1 MGYRLFLARDIT
13 KTEPK
18 NWHIANRVFGGLH
31 MKIVKM
37 IINNYRQFDK
47 AELDFDDNVNYSRGK
62 QQWKDTFELINWM
75 LSWQPFDYLQV

>member
-1 MGYRLFLARDIT
+1 L
-13 KTEPK
+13 
-18 NWHIANRVFGGLH
+18 
-31 MKIVKM
+31 
-37 IINNYRQFDK
+37 IINNDRQFEK